1 MTSPR
6 SPQSAGVALVTGAS
20 SGIGQAIAL
29 ELNRIGFMTYAAA
42 RRTEQMEQLKNVGIR
57 VLFLDLTDSLSIDGC
72 IATIRKES
80 GEVDVLV
87 NNAGYGL
94 YGSVEEVQ
102 LDEARRQLQVN
113 LFGLAEITKLVLPG
127 MRTRRKGKIVNISSV
142 GGVAA
147 SPYGGWY
154 HASKFAVEG
163 FSCSL
168 RQELF
173 PFGVDVVIVRPGAIR
188 SGWRDVAGESLLR
201 NSGNGPYSKAV
212 QTMYAKFMS
221 PDFEKMVTDPIV
233 IARVVGEAI
242 TVAHPKAIYTA
253 PRLARNIIRINE
265 LLGSERLR
273 DAFGR
278 RFLGLP
284 TKM

>member
-1 MTSPR
+1 
-6 SPQSAGVALVTGAS
+6 VALVTGAS

>member
-1 MTSPR
+1 
-6 SPQSAGVALVTGAS
+6 VTGAS
-20 SGIGQAIAL
+20 SGIGHAIAL
-29 ELNRIGFMTYAAA
+29 ELNRIGFITYAAA
-42 RRTEQMEQLKNVGIR
+42 RRTDQMEELKDVGIH
-57 VLFLDLTDSLSIDGC
+57 VLFLDLTDSLSIDDC

-94 YGSVEEVQ
+94 YGSIEEVQ
-102 LDEARRQLQVN
+102 LDEARQQLQVN

-163 FSCSL
+163 FSSSL

-173 PFGVDVVIVRPGAIR
+173 PFGVDVIIIRPGAIR

-221 PDFEKMVTDPIV
+221 PDFEKMVTDPIT
-233 IARVVGEAI
+233 IARVVGEAV
-242 TVAHPKAIYTA
+242 TVPRPKAIYTA
-253 PRLARNIIRINE
+253 PRLARNIIRINK
-265 LLGSERLR
+265 LLVSERLR

>member
-1 MTSPR
+1 MTTTGPK
-6 SPQSAGVALVTGAS
+6 QSLGVALVTGAS
-20 SGIGQAIAL
+20 SGIGESIAL
-29 ELNRIGFMTYAAA
+29 ELNRVGFTTYAAA
-42 RRTEQMEQLKNVGIR
+42 RRVDVMEHLANNGIR
-57 VLFLDLTDSLSIDGC
+57 VLRLDLSDSLSIYDC
-72 IATIRKES
+72 VETVRRES
-80 GEVDVLV
+80 GRVDVLV

-94 YGSVEEVQ
+94 YGSIEEVS
-102 LDEARRQLQVN
+102 LEEARRQFQVN
-113 LFGLAEITKLVLPG
+113 LFALAEMTKLVLPE
-127 MRTRRKGKIVNISSV
+127 MRSHRKGRIVNLSSV

-163 FSCSL
+163 FSSSL

-188 SGWRDVAGESLLR
+188 SGWREVAGESLIR
-201 NSGNGPYSKAV
+201 NSGNGPYAKAV
-212 QTMYAKFMS
+212 QSMYSKFMS
-221 PDFEKMVTDPIV
+221 PGFEKMVTGPNA
-233 IARVVGEAI
+233 IAKVVGEAV
-242 TVAHPKAIYTA
+242 TSPKPKAVYTA
-253 PRLARNIIRINE
+253 PRLARNIIRINK

-284 TKM
+284 TRM